1 MAPAQGGKMFNNLIE
16 SRSHTREFKRR
27 GSFFLFTIAT
37 YILLFVIAGVA
48 SIYAYDARLEDQNA
62 EFITMLNPMEPT
74 PPTTT
79 PRQNNTTQRGTAGRQ
94 NIAVR
99 EIRMAPVDNLRV
111 TPDSVS
117 AVPNKNLPIPPS
129 GFYKIGDHDS
139 NPIGPG
145 GERPGSG
152 ESGRDVGGGGSP
164 VIEIGTPPP
173 PVVIERAVPKVIS
186 KGVINGEALS
196 LPKPGYPTIAKQLRI
211 QGVVSVQILI
221 DETGK
226 VISAKVLSGNPSLA
240 TAARQAAFEARFSP
254 TRLSNQPVKVS
265 GVITYNFVLQ

>member
-1 MAPAQGGKMFNNLIE
+1 MFNNLIE
-16 SRSHTREFKRR
+16 SSSHTREFKRR
-27 GSFFLFTIAT
+27 GSFFLFTTAT
-37 YILLFVIAGVA
+37 YILLFVIGGVA
-48 SIYAYDARLEDQNA
+48 SIYAYDARLEDQNI
-62 EFITMLNPMEPT
+62 EVITMLSPMEPVS
-74 PPTTT
+74 PTTT
-79 PRQNNTTQRGTAGRQ
+79 PRPNATTPRGNAGRQ

-99 EIRMAPVDNLRV
+99 EVRMAPVDNPRL
-111 TPDSVS
+111 TPDLVS
-117 AVPNKNLPIPPS
+117 AVPNKSLPIPPS

-139 NPIGPG
+139 DPIGPG
-145 GERPGSG
+145 GNERPGSG
-152 ESGRDVGGGGSP
+152 GSGRDAGGGGSP

-173 PVVIERAVPKVIS
+173 PVVIERSVPKVIS

-196 LPKPGYPTIAKQLRI
+196 LPKPGYPPIAKQLRI
-211 QGVVSVQILI
+211 QGMVSVQILI

-226 VISAKVLSGNPSLA
+226 VISAKVVSGNPSLA

>member
-1 MAPAQGGKMFNNLIE
+1 MFNNLIE
-16 SRSHTREFKRR
+16 SSSHAREFKRR

-48 SIYAYDARLEDQNA
+48 SIYAYDPRLEDQNI
-62 EFITMLNPMEPT
+62 EVVTMLNPMELVPT
-74 PPTTT
+74 TTT
-79 PRQNNTTQRGTAGRQ
+79 PRQNATTPRGTAGRQ

-99 EIRMAPVDNLRV
+99 EIRMAPVDNPRL
-111 TPDSVS
+111 TPDLVS

-129 GFYKIGDHDS
+129 GFYRIGDHDS

-145 GERPGSG
+145 RGDRPGSG

-173 PVVIERAVPKVIS
+173 PVVIERPVPKVIS

-196 LPKPGYPTIAKQLRI
+196 LPKPTYPSIAKQLRI
-211 QGVVSVQILI
+211 QGMVSVQILI
-221 DETGK
+221 DEAGK
-226 VISAKVLSGNPSLA
+226 VISAKVVSGNPSLA
-240 TAARQAAFEARFSP
+240 TAARQAAMEARFSP